1 MSASRNTRNAAE
13 WLSRQSG
20 GAQGLMRQA
29 QALTRL
35 QQDIDTW
42 SCSNRLK
49 LQVGP
54 FREAILKLYTDH
66 AATLARA
73 RQQLPSLQQHLR
85 TRGWQIDQIDLK
97 LKTFQQPAKPPQREK
112 QGRFS
117 ENARAEWLKLK
128 DSLHDERI
136 KAATEQL
143 CRHNGWDA

>member
-13 WLSRQSG
+13 WLGSPSG
-20 GAQGLMRQA
+20 GAQALMRQA

-42 SCSNRLK
+42 SSSSRLK

-54 FREAILKLYTDH
+54 FREATLKLFTEH

-85 TRGWQIDQIDLK
+85 TRGWQIDKIDLK
-97 LKTFQQPAKPPQREK
+97 LKTFQQLAPETPREK

-117 ENARAEWLKLK
+117 DSARAEWLKLK

-136 KAATEQL
+136 KAATERL
-143 CRHNGWDA
+143 CRHNGWDG